1 MDGNGTDIDGVLAR
15 ELQRGFQK
23 VAGVAG
29 TLGVEITD
37 ISGSVDL
44 VSDTVTAQAAICEQL
59 RASSLTL
66 DSRNQAIAKATG
78 TARQIAGSARE
89 EVDRSQASI
98 DKAIGDIRD
107 LADTVGAIE
116 TDLAG
121 LKEAL
126 SRISRVAAGISN
138 IARQT
143 NLLALNATIEAARAG
158 DAGKGFAVVAGE
170 VKQLARQTAE
180 ATQEIDATLKD
191 LAVQAQR
198 LTDRSVEG
206 VQKATA
212 ARVGTEAIGGV
223 ITTVHRAM
231 GQVDD
236 GAGDISEAA
245 EAIDQECRRL
255 MEGTSTLAGGL
266 KESAGALSVA
276 KERLHRLNGQSETLM
291 RVTADAGVET
301 VDSPFIHACIETA
314 NELNR
319 RLEEVVEKGEISLAD
334 LFDEDYQPVKGSNP
348 PQFMARFTNLTDRLF
363 TDLQEKAIGLDP
375 KVVFC
380 AAIDRNGYLPTHNKK
395 FSQPQ
400 GTDVAWNTAHARNR
414 RMFNDRVGLAAGR
427 NTDRFLLQTYRRDMG
442 GGTFLMMKDV
452 SAPITVKGRHWGAL
466 RLAYKVAD

>member
-1 MDGNGTDIDGVLAR
+1 MDGMHGDVDSALAR
-15 ELQRGFQK
+15 ELRQGFQK

-29 TLGVEITD
+29 TLGIEITD

-59 RASSLTL
+59 RSSSLTL
-66 DSRNQAIAKATG
+66 DAKNQAIAKATG
-78 TARQIAGSARE
+78 TARQIAGNARE

-98 DKAIGDIRD
+98 DRAIGDIRE

-116 TDLAG
+116 SDLAG
-121 LKEAL
+121 LKDAL
-126 SRISRVAAGISN
+126 ARISRVAGGISN

-158 DAGKGFAVVAGE
+158 EAGKGFAVVAGE

-180 ATQEIDATLKD
+180 ATQEIDATLRE
-191 LAVQAQR
+191 LATQAQR
-198 LTDRSVEG
+198 LTDRSVAG

-212 ARVGTEAIGGV
+212 AREGTEAIGGV
-223 ITTVHRAM
+223 IATVHRAM

-236 GAGDISEAA
+236 GASDISEAA
-245 EAIDQECRRL
+245 GAIDTECRRL
-255 MEGTSTLAGGL
+255 IEGTAALSGGL
-266 KESAGALSVA
+266 KESATALSAA

-291 RVTADAGVET
+291 RVTADAGVDT
-301 VDSPFIHACIETA
+301 VDSPFIHACVEAAAEI
-314 NELNR
+314 NR
-319 RLEEVVEKGEISLAD
+319 RLEAAVDRGDISLSD
-334 LFDEDYQPVKGSNP
+334 LFDEQYQPIAGSNP
-348 PQFMARFTNLTDRLF
+348 PQFMARFTTLTDRLF
-363 TDLQEKAIGLDP
+363 TDLQEKALALDP

-380 AAIDRNGYLPTHNKK
+380 AGIDRNGYLPTHNKK
-395 FSQPQ
+395 FSHPQ
-400 GTDVAWNTAHARNR
+400 GQDVAWNTANSRNR

-427 NTDRFLLQTYRRDMG
+427 NKDRFLLQTYRRDMG

-452 SAPITVKGRHWGAL
+452 SAPITVKGRHWGGL